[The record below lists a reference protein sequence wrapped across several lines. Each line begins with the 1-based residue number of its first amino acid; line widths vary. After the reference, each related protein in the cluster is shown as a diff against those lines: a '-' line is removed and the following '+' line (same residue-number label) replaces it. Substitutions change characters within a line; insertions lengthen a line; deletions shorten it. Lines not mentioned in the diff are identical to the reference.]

1 MWHLYLDESGDL
13 GFDFVNRK
21 PSKFF
26 TITILTIREIE
37 NNRFLINAVKHTLK
51 RKLHSSGFSRELKGS
66 KTSIQVKKYF
76 YGQVE
81 HLKFGIYA
89 LTLNKK
95 KLYERLTQEKERVY
109 NYVARLVL
117 DQIPFEKAVTRVQL
131 VVDKSKAKPE
141 IEEFNNYIVNQLAGR
156 LDPKVPLNIDHH
168 SSHESFGLQ
177 AADLFSWGIFRKYER
192 KDTEWFSIFKE
203 KVKYDG
209 VFLAEKK

>member
-26 TITILTIREIE
+26 TIAILAISEVDK
-37 NNRFLINAVKHTLK
+37 NRALINAVKKTLK
-51 RKLHSSGFSRELKGS
+51 RKLHSRASSQELKGS
-66 KTSIQVKKYF
+66 KTSIAVKKYF
-76 YGQVE
+76 YKNVE
-81 HLKFGIYA
+81 GLKFGIYA

-141 IEEFNNYIVNQLAGR
+141 IEEFNSYVISQLTGR

-168 SSHESFGLQ
+168 SSHESLGLQ

-192 KDTEWFSIFKE
+192 KDTEWFSLFKD

-209 VFLAEKK
+209 VFLA